1 MTRPGETVDIVE
13 PQWAEIQGVPGASLS
28 GDAGIAGPSS
38 PLAPGILDPRDYFL
52 LANLLL
58 SSPYLDAQLRQ
69 QEGASFGVRDQEIL
83 NGIIGFIHELAETEG
98 AATASA

>member
-38 PLAPGILDPRDYFL
+38 LLAPGILDPRDYFL

-58 SSPYLDAQLRQ
+58 SSPYLDA
-69 QEGASFGVRDQEIL
+69 
-83 NGIIGFIHELAETEG
+83 
-98 AATASA
+98 